1 MRSVVNFKVGI
12 LIVLFT
18 QVINKHLKL
27 NGFINL
33 ESLIEM
39 PQHFRRA
46 KCRHK
51 KKNRY
56 LDKLTV

>member
-1 MRSVVNFKVGI
+1 MRSVVDFKVGI

-18 QVINKHLKL
+18 QVTNKHLKL

-39 PQHFRRA
+39 PQHFGRT

-51 KKNRY
+51 KKKI
-56 LDKLTV
+56 DV

>member
-1 MRSVVNFKVGI
+1 MRSVVDFKVGI

-18 QVINKHLKL
+18 QVTNKHLKL

-33 ESLIEM
+33 ESLIVM
-39 PQHFRRA
+39 PQHFGRT

-51 KKNRY
+51 KKKIDVKIN
-56 LDKLTV
+56 